1 MTPERKTFAPNR
13 ERTEEGW
20 LVYPRDKK
28 LRSEFFDEDLIKRI
42 ITHPAKMNA
51 YLLLDIVEFV
61 SEPGDRILDVFGG
74 VGTTLLAATRGREVI
89 LIEIEKYYQDIIEA
103 SMESLSHTFG
113 VTTNTMLIR
122 GDNMLSMPFP
132 CDHIIT
138 SPPYGNDLAKAAES
152 AALTD
157 KIGKQGMQYTSEN
170 QNIGKQPEFIYVQI
184 MKRVYKLMVQSVKI
198 GGTITVTHR
207 DRTRAGKRILYIET
221 VIRTLLDLG
230 CEIYNLDKWK
240 VPGSL
245 AANVNKGLG
254 VDVVLDE
261 DIIIMRRIR

>member
-51 YLLLDIVEFV
+51 HLLLDIVEFV

-74 VGTTLLAATRGREVI
+74 VGTTLLAATRGREVV
-89 LIEIEKYYQDIIEA
+89 LMEIEQYYCDIIVD
-103 SMESLSHTFG
+103 SMNQLDMSDQL
-113 VTTNTMLIR
+113 NIIPMLIQ
-122 GDNMLSMPFP
+122 GDNRLALPFP

-138 SPPYGNDLAKAAES
+138 SPPYGNDLAKESES